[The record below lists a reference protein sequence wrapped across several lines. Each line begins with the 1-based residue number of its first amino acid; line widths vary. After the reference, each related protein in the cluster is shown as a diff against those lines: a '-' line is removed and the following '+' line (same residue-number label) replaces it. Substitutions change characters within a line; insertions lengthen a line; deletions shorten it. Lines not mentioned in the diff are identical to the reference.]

1 MKTLL
6 IIAVVLTGSLMA
18 SPNEYRND
26 SDDNYKNSSYYEDE
40 RDEYRDRD
48 EYKERRRY
56 DRDDNYR
63 KYDKDDRR
71 GYSKVGVAPV
81 RNAFYKKECGSCHF
95 AYQPGLL
102 PERSWV
108 KLMSDLE
115 NHFETDASLDKED
128 NKRVLNY
135 LIDNSAEK
143 FRDYKRSRK
152 INDSIRRDETPIA
165 ISNTR
170 YFKKEHRKIR
180 RNMIEQK
187 EVKSIAN
194 CMACHKTADKGSYEE
209 RDINIPN
216 YGKYED
222 D

>member
-1 MKTLL
+1 MMKTLL
-6 IIAVVLTGSLMA
+6 IIAVALTGSLMA
-18 SPNEYRND
+18 SPNEYRSD
-26 SDDNYKNSSYYEDE
+26 SDDNYRSSSYYENE
-40 RDEYRDRD
+40 RGEYRDKGDERY
-48 EYKERRRY
+48 EYKERRSY
-56 DRDDNYR
+56 DR
-63 KYDKDDRR
+63 DDRR
-71 GYSKVGVAPV
+71 GYSQAGVAPV
-81 RNAFYKKECGSCHF
+81 KDEFYARECGSCHF

-108 KLMSDLE
+108 KLMSNLE
-115 NHFETDASLDKED
+115 NHFKSDASLDEED
-128 NKRVLNY
+128 NKKILNY
-135 LIDNSAEK
+135 LIGNSAEK
-143 FRDYKRSRK
+143 FRNYKRSRK
-152 INDSIRRDETPIA
+152 IDDSIRKDETFIA
-165 ISNTR
+165 VSDTR

-194 CMACHKTADKGSYEE
+194 CMACHKTADRGSYEE